1 MHHRWKYTS
10 AQVPLWNGGGGGETE
25 NEKMFHYAVRMRT
38 YGVRKKLDHFCSYFS
53 HIEFNKIEIFY

>member
-10 AQVPLWNGGGGGETE
+10 AEVPLWNGGGGAEAE
-25 NEKMFHYAVRMRT
+25 IEKMLSLCCQNAH
-38 YGVRKKLDHFCSYFS
+38 GVRKKLDHFCSYFS